1 MSVSLLNG
9 EEWPSLKLSISLCQ
23 IVTLA
28 DGDFI
33 QQAKKV
39 KVASAQ
45 VSAHICL
52 AVNKLLLYDVEL

>member
-1 MSVSLLNG
+1 MAKSKVIDFT
-9 EEWPSLKLSISLCQ
+9 LSDSDS
-23 IVTLA
+23 

-39 KVASAQ
+39 KVARAQ
-45 VSAHICL
+45 VSAHVCL